1 METGSARKYRG
12 LVQLLA
18 CMPRE
23 EGLAALWK
31 GERCDTRLV
40 DDLTL
45 TKHNHTHTS
54 NEARLTAPAV
64 CQLCPGHVP
73 AQLLSV
79 TYGVASFA
87 VFESL
92 AASLNTLPAV
102 EGNPQYK

>member
-40 DDLTL
+40 V
-45 TKHNHTHTS
+45 
-54 NEARLTAPAV
+54 EADNFNVIKSYT
-64 CQLCPGHVP
+64 QI
-73 AQLLSV
+73 
-79 TYGVASFA
+79 T
-87 VFESL
+87 
-92 AASLNTLPAV
+92 
-102 EGNPQYK
+102 